1 MRALVEALR
10 HASNSGPAEC
20 WNHPAEPNRNPE
32 TVWETRIMAKGN
44 RTTSTAR
51 RATAAKA
58 TKAAP
63 VEWGIGPDGRQI
75 VVRAIGSFAHELP
88 VAQWQGMRTTIADL
102 QDVADGINALREYPA
117 GKVADA
123 MAVIAVHSVSL
134 IVDLAERAKSVP
146 SAGLSTT

>member
-1 MRALVEALR
+1 
-10 HASNSGPAEC
+10 
-20 WNHPAEPNRNPE
+20 
-32 TVWETRIMAKGN
+32 MAKGK
-44 RTTSTAR
+44 RTTSKPR

-63 VEWGIGPDGRQI
+63 VQWGFGPDGRQI

-123 MAVIAVHSVSL
+123 LAVIAVHSVSL
-134 IVDLAERAKSVP
+134 IGELASCAKSVLALSP
-146 SAGLSTT
+146 TLRADLAKSDASIAAHAKGLAQ